1 MMLPKAPVVHRP
13 GKINAW
19 DNADI
24 VKAVERTGR
33 KKLIIAG
40 ISTEVCVAFVALSAV
55 QGGYDGYAVI
65 DASGT
70 WDKLVR
76 EVAIARMVQSGV
88 KPISWVAVGAE
99 LQGDWRKPTGQG
111 LGQIMGEH
119 LNFYGNLIGSFMAA
133 KA

>member
-1 MMLPKAPVVHRP
+1 MLPKAPVVHRP

-33 KKLIIAG
+33 KKLIMAG
-40 ISTEVCVAFVALSAV
+40 ISTEVCAAFVALSAV
-55 QGGYDGYAVI
+55 QGGYDVYAVI

-88 KPISWVAVGAE
+88 KPITWVAVGAATRAMRSLWKNE
-99 LQGDWRKPTGQG
+99 KFTSR
-111 LGQIMGEH
+111 
-119 LNFYGNLIGSFMAA
+119 
-133 KA
+133 